1 MSSAEIG
8 SSDKDKLD
16 LENFQQQF
24 LMMKYKFQ
32 VEKIRMLFYIFINIV
47 HSNQK
52 QFEHKILCYSDI

>member
-32 VEKIRMLFYIFINIV
+32 VEKNQNVVLYIYKYC
-47 HSNQK
+47 S
-52 QFEHKILCYSDI
+52 